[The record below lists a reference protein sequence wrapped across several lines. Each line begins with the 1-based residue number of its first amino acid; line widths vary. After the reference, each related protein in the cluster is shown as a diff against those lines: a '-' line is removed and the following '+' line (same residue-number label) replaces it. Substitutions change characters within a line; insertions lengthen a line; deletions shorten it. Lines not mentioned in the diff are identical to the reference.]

1 MQSAA
6 TAAETCVFLPRQRY
20 DEQAVLKVD
29 VLINYP
35 CIVSAP
41 HLSTQ
46 YGKAKLLLKL
56 CLYSNIQL
64 F

>member
-6 TAAETCVFLPRQRY
+6 TAAETSVFLSRQRY

-35 CIVSAP
+35 SIVSAP
-41 HLSTQ
+41 HLST
-46 YGKAKLLLKL
+46 
-56 CLYSNIQL
+56 
-64 F
+64 